1 MRIVDSPFSLLFLL
15 LMALIGI
22 LLLFKLENLLGKLSL
37 NPYSVV
43 HRKRYYQL
51 FTSIFV
57 HYDLIHLLFNLLTF
71 YFFAPQLELTIGSIP
86 FALLFLSSGIVA
98 SLPSLI
104 KYRHNPYYYSLGA
117 SGAISGV
124 IFSYILFYP
133 TSRIYI
139 FFFPLGIPSPLFAL
153 LYLFYCIYASKK
165 ESNINHEAHFWGAV
179 WGLIFTIMFFP
190 DSFLILLDW
199 IKRIL

>member
-15 LMALIGI
+15 LIALSGI
-22 LLLFKLENLLGKLSL
+22 LLLFKFEILLGKLSL

-86 FALLFLSSGIVA
+86 FALLFLTSGIVA

-124 IFSYILFYP
+124 IFSYIMFYP

-179 WGLIFTIMFFP
+179 WGLIFTILFFP
-190 DSFLILLDW
+190 DSLLIFLDW